1 MSGLSRYEQY
11 DDMST
16 EALEELLRQD
26 YYSHNDEESD
36 MDAILYITQLLVDR
50 SAEDPAVR
58 SDRLDA
64 SWNSFRK
71 NFIVSHIIDPQE
83 DNATGTESISPA
95 SKKKAPRRTFRIM
108 LIAAIIT
115 VLLAGATYAAGILGW
130 FPRWNSTHFVL
141 TPEQE
146 TSVSETLTPCTT
158 LEEALAYH
166 NAPSNIVPGY
176 LLDGYEQI
184 EFDYISSP
192 GAYTTFSQSFSN
204 DINVITLSYDID
216 YTGKSSLFTKDK
228 EDPELYTTGGIDH
241 HIVTNAESYKAIW
254 QNGNF
259 ECCLSG
265 FESREELIKTIDSM
279 Y

>member
-58 SDRLDA
+58 PDRLDA

-71 NFIVSHIIDPQE
+71 NFIVSHSIDPQE

-146 TSVSETLTPCTT
+146 TSVSEPPPPCTT

-176 LLDGYEQI
+176 FPDGYEQI
-184 EFDYISSP
+184 EFGYTSIP
-192 GAYTTFSQSFSN
+192 GAYTTFSCLYSN
-204 DINVITLSYDID
+204 GEHFIALNYYIVFP
-216 YTGKSSLFTKDK
+216 GQNRLFTKD
-228 EDPELYTTGGIDH
+228 EENPELYTSGGIDH